1 MTLEIF
7 DVIQTLGSIASIVLI
22 PIWKSIN
29 ELRKGQERTNVILA
43 RDYVAKNE
51 CKHHHDKLHG
61 DINRIHERIDEISGK
76 KLR

>member
-1 MTLEIF
+1 MTIEIT
-7 DVIQTLGSIASIVLI
+7 DIIQTLGSLTTVILI

-51 CKHHHDKLHG
+51 CKHKHDQIHS
-61 DINRIHERIDEISGK
+61 DMYRIHERIDELSDK
-76 KLR
+76 N